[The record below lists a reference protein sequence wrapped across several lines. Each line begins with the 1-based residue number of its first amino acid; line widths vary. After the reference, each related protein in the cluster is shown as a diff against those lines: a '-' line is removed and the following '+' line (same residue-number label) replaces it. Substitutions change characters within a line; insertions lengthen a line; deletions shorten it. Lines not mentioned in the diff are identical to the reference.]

1 MKRHILGC
9 MALAVLAACAETKTE
24 NREKEGVTTV
34 LPDQRNEV
42 TVMKLAKRDFHHELV
57 SNGKIVAGTYA
68 DLYFRTS
75 EVVAKVYVK
84 NGTPVRKGQKLAE
97 LDLFALKNSLAQS
110 KNALAQAEIEMQDI
124 LIGQGYGVEVESGK
138 MKDES
143 YHSDGYFPLDNNF
156 HLSSLN
162 FPLEKVPAEV
172 VELAKV
178 KSGYER
184 AKAQHEAALHAVEQA
199 TLTAPFD
206 GVVANL
212 FDKQYSMAGSGTP
225 FCRVICNS
233 AMEVDFTVLESELP
247 LIKVGDEVEVTPYA
261 SAIGARRGSISE
273 INPIVDANGM
283 VRVKAQV
290 TGGDPLYDG
299 MNVRVSVKR
308 SVPDQL
314 VVPRTAIV
322 LRSGKQ
328 VLFTVKDSLAM
339 WNYVTTGLENMT
351 EYTLVNW
358 EESDLREGMTVITS
372 GNINLAHETPVSY
385 D

>member
-34 LPDQRNEV
+34 LPEQQNEV
-42 TVMKLAKRDFHHELV
+42 TVMTLAKRDFHHELV

-75 EVVAKVYVK
+75 EVVTKVYVK

-97 LDLFALKNSLAQS
+97 LDLFALNNSLAQS
-110 KNALAQAEIEMQDI
+110 KNALAQATLEMQDI
-124 LIGQGYGVEVESGK
+124 LIGQGYGLESGK
-138 MKDES
+138 LKDES
-143 YHSDGYFPLDNNF
+143 CRPDGYFPLSSFNF
-156 HLSSLN
+156 QLD
-162 FPLEKVPAEV
+162 EVPTEV

-184 AKAQHEAALHAVEQA
+184 AKAQYEAALHAVEQA

-225 FCRVICNS
+225 FCRVIRNS

-247 LIKVGDEVEVTPYA
+247 LIKVGDEVKVTPYA

-290 TGGDPLYDG
+290 TGGDRLYEG

-351 EYTLVNW
+351 EYTLVNR
-358 EESDLREGMTVITS
+358 EGGDLQEGMTVITS
-372 GNINLAHETPVSY
+372 GNINLAHETPVRIINN
-385 D
+385 